1 MATTL
6 IIPNGTAISNSVKLG
21 GAGISGI
28 FMPAVWSAAGLGFS
42 VSQDDVTYF
51 GLFDEAGAEISLVVA
66 AATYVQLTNLSR
78 FAGFSADLFLKVRS
92 GTIAVP
98 VNQGAARTL
107 LLTTTPAPR

>member
-6 IIPNGTAISNSVKLG
+6 IIPNAASISNSVKLG

-28 FMPAVWSAAGLGFS
+28 FMPAAWTAAAIGFS

-51 GLFDEAGAEISLVVA
+51 GLFDEAGAEISMVVA
-66 AATYVQLTNLSR
+66 AATYVEFTNLSR
-78 FAGFSADLFLKVRS
+78 FAGFSSDMFLKLRS

-98 VNQGAARTL
+98 VAQGGARSL
-107 LLTTTPAPR
+107 LLTTTPSPR